1 MAVCATPTKTVQHCN
16 FRDYIKGARS
26 GRAVSTRLDVIRAVA
41 VSTAAFWAL
50 TPCSLVQK
58 YCVRLYGGREGQSR
72 FYPPPKKNWQIST
85 RLHGGTQRRYGSSS
99 GALGRLVSSKRQAY
113 YTKKNGDISQNYL
126 F

>member
-72 FYPPPKKNWQIST
+72 FYPPPKKIGKFLQD
-85 RLHGGTQRRYGSSS
+85 
-99 GALGRLVSSKRQAY
+99 
-113 YTKKNGDISQNYL
+113 YTVAHKDDTVLLQVR
-126 F
+126 